1 MIGWL
6 IKIEKHHLFFVLLFC
21 SLTLGNCIN
30 LRKSFWYFCNLWYI
44 INHLYLPL
52 FQNPKAYTLKFW
64 GGNFCNNI
72 FFFWTSYTES
82 WLFFVLRSI
91 ATKLYALNLIL
102 QDKISVF
109 FCFLQP
115 WEYYWW
121 NYFVSQALGSECHC
135 VSSTWG
141 FFISIRLKHRYN
153 TGGRTYSKVKNITTA
168 VFFKVKNWL
177 CLSFLLTVALY
188 EKLGRLLIFLSFFFL
203 FKI

>member
-1 MIGWL
+1 MIGRL

-109 FCFLQP
+109 FLFSATMRILLVELLCESSLRLWMSLCFFNL
-115 WEYYWW
+115 
-121 NYFVSQALGSECHC
+121 
-135 VSSTWG
+135 
-141 FFISIRLKHRYN
+141 R
-153 TGGRTYSKVKNITTA
+153 
-168 VFFKVKNWL
+168 
-177 CLSFLLTVALY
+177 
-188 EKLGRLLIFLSFFFL
+188 IFHFN
-203 FKI
+203 